1 MLYFLVWSFFK
12 QKDLYLFLYEK
23 LKEAVTSL
31 LQSVAQSLVV
41 ESSIRK
47 PVKQDFSL
55 DTNLLPAQLLVWVF
69 WCCQCF
75 WKQLR
80 FGWSALDATEINNFR
95 KNTKA
100 MTKKIVHKLVE
111 YSPLRLAN
119 CVKVVQV
126 MVFCNT
132 NLEDQY
138 SWYRESPNHILSC
151 FLTSPYSAP
160 P

>member
-1 MLYFLVWSFFK
+1 MIRDLLNTKVFWIKLNFVLYFLVWSFFK

-69 WCCQCF
+69 
-75 WKQLR
+75 
-80 FGWSALDATEINNFR
+80 
-95 KNTKA
+95 
-100 MTKKIVHKLVE
+100 
-111 YSPLRLAN
+111 
-119 CVKVVQV
+119 
-126 MVFCNT
+126 
-132 NLEDQY
+132 
-138 SWYRESPNHILSC
+138 
-151 FLTSPYSAP
+151 
-160 P
+160 